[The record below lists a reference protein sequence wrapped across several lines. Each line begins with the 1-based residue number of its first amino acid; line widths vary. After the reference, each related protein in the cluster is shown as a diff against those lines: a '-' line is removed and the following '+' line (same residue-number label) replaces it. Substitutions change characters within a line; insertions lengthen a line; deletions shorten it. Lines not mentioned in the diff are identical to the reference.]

1 MTFIPIV
8 IYHALKDIGYT
19 VIPNR
24 IEYYCYTDYNIV
36 VNTVKMDSDSEIITA
51 GKYVIIQRQ
60 EYTKLHKFGN
70 SSSCASL
77 GKDQVELANIENCP
91 FFSTFKMVPKG
102 KGKNRLCSLVK
113 TDSSAL
119 SLKDNLGISSSG
131 TDNRNITDDGRSQ
144 KLTTEEIAAL
154 RQTSMSSTDIVST
167 LISNS
172 NTFHSKTEFSQDK
185 YLKKKEKKYFEFVQI
200 RKPSMRLIA
209 DIMYR
214 QDPAKI
220 LGIRSDTLSQIL
232 SYCNVSGFGNH
243 LLYDS
248 GSSGLMA
255 AAMLNSVGAKTEGQ
269 LVHMHPGNCCQKQAL
284 LGMNFKEEQLDRCIS
299 VNLYSVL
306 RHYYQSGVTKDVK
319 EIKLDDNIAAIENNS
334 TEIENNA
341 EEPTAENRKRKLSS
355 DENEASTKVLKT
367 DDESNNPDNG
377 NTENGCNAVKRIPKW
392 ELENER
398 VSCLMKNKVDSLVI
412 VSKEHP
418 MSLFKELLPFVK
430 NSRPFVVYNNYQEPL
445 QECYVT
451 MRKLNNVTGLKLT
464 SSWMR
469 GYQVILFTFLC

>member
-1 MTFIPIV
+1 
-8 IYHALKDIGYT
+8 
-19 VIPNR
+19 
-24 IEYYCYTDYNIV
+24 
-36 VNTVKMDSDSEIITA
+36 MDSDSEMITA

-113 TDSSAL
+113 TDSSTL

-154 RQTSMSSTDIVST
+154 RDTSMSSTDIVST

-200 RKPSMRLIA
+200 RKPSIRLIA

-255 AAMLNSVGAKTEGQ
+255 ATLLNSVGAKTEGQ
-269 LVHMHPGNCCQKQAL
+269 LIHMHPGNCCQKQAL

-306 RHYYQSGVTKDVK
+306 RHYYQNGVTEDVK
-319 EIKLDDNIAAIENNS
+319 EIKTDHNVATIENNS
-334 TEIENNA
+334 AEIENNSISANENNA
-341 EEPTAENRKRKLSS
+341 EEHTAENRKRKLSS
-355 DENEASTKVLKT
+355 DENETSIKVLKT
-367 DDESNNPDNG
+367 DDELNKADND
-377 NTENGCNAVKRIPKW
+377 NTENGSSSVKRVPKW

-398 VSCLMKNKVDSLVI
+398 ASCLMKSKVDSLVI

-445 QECYVT
+445 QECYVA

-469 GYQVILFTFLC
+469 GYQV

>member
-1 MTFIPIV
+1 
-8 IYHALKDIGYT
+8 
-19 VIPNR
+19 
-24 IEYYCYTDYNIV
+24 
-36 VNTVKMDSDSEIITA
+36 MDSDSEIITA

-102 KGKNRLCSLVK
+102 KGKNRLCSLLK

-154 RQTSMSSTDIVST
+154 RDTSMSSTDIVST

-200 RKPSMRLIA
+200 RKPSIRLIA

-269 LVHMHPGNCCQKQAL
+269 LIHMHPGNCCQKQAL

-306 RHYYQSGVTKDVK
+306 RHYYQNGAEIQIGDTVT
-319 EIKLDDNIAAIENNS
+319 AIENNS
-334 TEIENNA
+334 TENENNSVATNENNA
-341 EEPTAENRKRKLSS
+341 EEPTTENRKRKLSS

-367 DDESNNPDNG
+367 DDELNKPDSG
-377 NTENGCNAVKRIPKW
+377 NTENGGNTVKRVPKW

-398 VSCLMKNKVDSLVI
+398 ASCLMKSKVDSLVI

-418 MSLFKELLPFVK
+418 MSLFKELLPFMK

-445 QECYVT
+445 QECYVA

-469 GYQVILFTFLC
+469 GYQV